1 VLVPTPFYHLSLAE
15 EILTYPALPVG
26 MRLFLSEHRSEFL
39 FGNTAPDV
47 QVVSGQPR
55 AATHFFD
62 LPLQPNEQPAWEKFL
77 AANLS
82 LSDPGKLAGA
92 QAAFV
97 AGYLCHLQAD
107 IYWIRQIFIPIF
119 GRSSRWDSFPKRLYL
134 HNVLRAYL
142 DRKILPE
149 LAGGACISSV
159 LPDGWLPFVQDAH
172 LISWRDFL
180 TSQLHPGARIQ
191 TVEVFAARQ
200 GISPEAYYALLSS
213 EERLDEE
220 IFSHLP
226 RQALEDY
233 RQEIVQENLSLLRKY
248 TFGWPAISGGLE

>member
-1 VLVPTPFYHLSLAE
+1 VPTPFYHISLAE
-15 EILTYPALPVG
+15 ELLAHPALAAET
-26 MRLFLSEHRSEFL
+26 RLFLAKQRSEFL

-55 AATHFFD
+55 VSTHFFD
-62 LPLQPNEQPAWEKFL
+62 LPLQPDEQPAWEKFL
-77 AANLS
+77 IANARLAY
-82 LSDPGKLAGA
+82 PGELPAG

-107 IYWIRQIFIPIF
+107 IFWIKEIFLPVF
-119 GRSSRWDSFPKRLYL
+119 GRRCRWDTFSRLLYL

-142 DRKILPE
+142 DRQIVPE
-149 LAGGACISSV
+149 MTCGAQISGV
-159 LPDGWLPFVQDAH
+159 YPRRWLPFVQDAH
-172 LISWRDFL
+172 LVAWRDYL
-180 TSQLHPGARIQ
+180 SGQLCTGSKIQ

-200 GISPEAYYALLSS
+200 GISPEEYYSLLNS

-220 IFSHLP
+220 IFTHLP

-233 RQEIVQENLSLLRKY
+233 RREIVRQNISLLNEYGAGR
-248 TFGWPAISGGLE
+248 GEISGDRR

>member
-1 VLVPTPFYHLSLAE
+1 VPTPFYHLSLAE
-15 EILTYPALPVG
+15 EILAHPALPAG
-26 MRLFLSEHRSEFL
+26 THLFLSEHRNEFL

-55 AATHFFD
+55 ASTHFFD
-62 LPLQPNEQPAWEKFL
+62 LPLQPDERPAWETFL
-77 AANLS
+77 AANACLA
-82 LSDPGKLAGA
+82 DPGKLPAA

-107 IYWIRQIFIPIF
+107 IFWIREIFLPVF
-119 GRSSRWDSFPKRLYL
+119 GRRSQWESFPKRLYL

-142 DRKILPE
+142 DRQILPE
-149 LAGGACISSV
+149 LTSGAMLSGV
-159 LPDGWLPFVQDAH
+159 LPESWLPFVQDVH

-180 TSQLHPGARIQ
+180 TSQFHPGARIQ

-200 GISPEAYYALLSS
+200 GISPEAYYTLLSS

-220 IFSHLP
+220 IFTHLP

-233 RQEIVQENLSLLRKY
+233 RQEIVRENTSLLRDY
-248 TFGWPAISGGLE
+248 SIG

>member
-1 VLVPTPFYHLSLAE
+1 
-15 EILTYPALPVG
+15 
-26 MRLFLSEHRSEFL
+26 MRLLLSEHRSEFL

-82 LSDPGKLAGA
+82 LSDPSKLAGA

-107 IYWIRQIFIPIF
+107 IYWIRQIFIPVF
-119 GRSSRWDSFPKRLYL
+119 GRGSRWDSFPKRLYL

-149 LAGGACISSV
+149 LASGACISSV

-200 GISPEAYYALLSS
+200 GISPEAYYALLNS
-213 EERLDEE
+213 EGRLDEE

-248 TFGWPAISGGLE
+248 SFG

>member
-1 VLVPTPFYHLSLAE
+1 MPTPFYHLSLAE
-15 EILTYPALPVG
+15 EILAHPALSAG
-26 MRLFLSEHRSEFL
+26 THLFLSEHHHEFL

-55 AATHFFD
+55 ASTHFFD
-62 LPLQPNEQPAWEKFL
+62 LPLQPDERPAWEKFL
-77 AANLS
+77 AAHPCLA
-82 LSDPGKLAGA
+82 DPSKLPEA

-107 IYWIRQIFIPIF
+107 IFWIREIFLPVF
-119 GRSSRWDSFPKRLYL
+119 GRRSQWASFPKRLYL

-149 LAGGACISSV
+149 LTSGAKISVV
-159 LPDGWLPFVQDAH
+159 LPDSWLPFVQDVH
-172 LISWRDFL
+172 LRSWRDFL
-180 TSQLHPGARIQ
+180 TSQLHPGARVQ

-213 EERLDEE
+213 EESLDEE
-220 IFSHLP
+220 IFTHLP

-233 RQEIVQENLSLLRKY
+233 RTEIVRENISLLRNY
-248 TFGWPAISGGLE
+248 SIG

>member
-1 VLVPTPFYHLSLAE
+1 MPTPFYHLSLAE
-15 EILTYPALPVG
+15 EILAHPELPAG

-55 AATHFFD
+55 ASTHFFD
-62 LPLQPNEQPAWEKFL
+62 LPLQPDERPAWEKFL
-77 AANLS
+77 ASNPRLANLGE
-82 LSDPGKLAGA
+82 LPAA

-107 IYWIRQIFIPIF
+107 IFWIKEIFIPVF
-119 GRSSRWDSFPKRLYL
+119 GRRSQWESFPKRLYL

-149 LAGGACISSV
+149 LSNGAGISGV
-159 LPDGWLPFVQDAH
+159 NPDRWLPFVQDIH

-200 GISPEAYYALLSS
+200 GISPDAYYALLCS

-220 IFSHLP
+220 IFTHLP
-226 RQALEDY
+226 RQALDDY
-233 RQEIVQENLSLLRKY
+233 RQEIIRENLSLLGY
-248 TFGWPAISGGLE
+248 YSIG

>member
-1 VLVPTPFYHLSLAE
+1 
-15 EILTYPALPVG
+15 

-55 AATHFFD
+55 ASTHFFD
-62 LPLQPNEQPAWEKFL
+62 LPLQPDERPAWGKFL
-77 AANLS
+77 ASNPRLAN
-82 LSDPGKLAGA
+82 PGELPAA

-107 IYWIRQIFIPIF
+107 IFWIKEIFIPVF
-119 GRSSRWDSFPKRLYL
+119 GRRSQWESFPKRLYL
-134 HNVLRAYL
+134 HNVLRTYL

-149 LAGGACISSV
+149 LSNGAGISGV
-159 LPDGWLPFVQDAH
+159 NPDRWLPFVQDIH

-200 GISPEAYYALLSS
+200 GISPDAYYALLSS

-220 IFSHLP
+220 IFTHLP
-226 RQALEDY
+226 RQALDDY
-233 RQEIVQENLSLLRKY
+233 RQEIIRENLSLLGY
-248 TFGWPAISGGLE
+248 YSIG

>member
-1 VLVPTPFYHLSLAE
+1 MPTPFYHLSLAE
-15 EILTYPALPVG
+15 EILAHPALPAG
-26 MRLFLSEHRSEFL
+26 THLFLSEHRNEFL

-55 AATHFFD
+55 ASTHFFD
-62 LPLQPNEQPAWEKFL
+62 LPLQPDEPPAWEKFL
-77 AANLS
+77 AANAS
-82 LSDPGKLAGA
+82 LSDPDELPAA

-107 IYWIRQIFIPIF
+107 IFWIREIFLPIF
-119 GRSSRWDSFPKRLYL
+119 GRRSQWESFPKRLYL

-142 DRKILPE
+142 DRLILPE
-149 LAGGACISSV
+149 LTDGATISGI
-159 LPDGWLPFVQDAH
+159 LPDSWLPFVQDVH

-200 GISPEAYYALLSS
+200 GVSPEAYYALLNS

-220 IFSHLP
+220 IFTHLP
-226 RQALEDY
+226 RQVLEDY
-233 RQEIVQENLSLLRKY
+233 RQEIVRENISLLRDY
-248 TFGWPAISGGLE
+248 SIG